1 MLAAAYFERALCHSS
16 FLFVSTPLHMLI
28 TSINQKLPFLLF
40 LATFWLV
47 MVNFSWFSLSSQEI
61 TANAIRFET
70 YKYFSSIFI
79 RGGVLKDVFGLENT
93 FEVLGLG
100 LKFSKNCPVL
110 ALASSLGSSIPPL
123 IFIFSKF
130 LYFISEEKYF
140 KLCCTK
146 TFFFD
151 KGNFPNLEAITVS
164 YSYRILTQ
172 QKIITSS

>member
-1 MLAAAYFERALCHSS
+1 MLAAAYFERALCHCS

-40 LATFWLV
+40 LATFWQV
-47 MVNFSWFSLSSQEI
+47 MENFFWFSLSSQEI

-79 RGGVLKDVFGLENT
+79 RGGVLKNVFGLENT
-93 FEVLGLG
+93 FEVLG

-130 LYFISEEKYF
+130 LYFITEEKYF

-146 TFFFD
+146 SFFFWQR
-151 KGNFPNLEAITVS
+151 KFPKLWGYHS
-164 YSYRILTQ
+164 LLFL
-172 QKIITSS
+172 